1 MDRQRKPL
9 LVTIDDTVILTK
21 EVLTDRCLD
30 ALFESFSYLPFP
42 ELNKIFILFNSVW
55 ILKCLCPFCFSAL
68 IDSNLIK
75 VCYRAMCFIMLAIY

>member
-30 ALFESFSYLPFP
+30 PLFESFSYLPSPRIEQNFYFVQFSIDLKMP
-42 ELNKIFILFNSVW
+42 LLF
-55 ILKCLCPFCFSAL
+55 LLFRF
-68 IDSNLIK
+68 D
-75 VCYRAMCFIMLAIY
+75 RF

>member
-30 ALFESFSYLPFP
+30 ALFESFSYLPSP
-42 ELNKIFILFNSVW
+42 ELNKIFILFNSV
-55 ILKCLCPFCFSAL
+55 
-68 IDSNLIK
+68 
-75 VCYRAMCFIMLAIY
+75 

>member
-30 ALFESFSYLPFP
+30 PLFESFSYLPSP
-42 ELNKIFILFNSVW
+42 ELNKIFILFNSV
-55 ILKCLCPFCFSAL
+55 
-68 IDSNLIK
+68 
-75 VCYRAMCFIMLAIY
+75 

>member
-30 ALFESFSYLPFP
+30 ALFESFSYLPPRIEQNFYFVQFGIDLKMP
-42 ELNKIFILFNSVW
+42 LPFLLFR
-55 ILKCLCPFCFSAL
+55 FDRF
-68 IDSNLIK
+68 
-75 VCYRAMCFIMLAIY
+75 

>member
-30 ALFESFSYLPFP
+30 ALFESFSYLPSPRIEQNFYFVQFGIDLKMP
-42 ELNKIFILFNSVW
+42 LPFLLFR
-55 ILKCLCPFCFSAL
+55 FDRF
-68 IDSNLIK
+68 
-75 VCYRAMCFIMLAIY
+75 